1 MELVKDLLL
10 VLHFIG
16 LAGIIGGVLVQ
27 WRSRSP
33 KIDALV
39 LHGALT
45 QLVTGLALV
54 GINEALADDG
64 EAGVNHTKVAVKLL
78 VLVVIL
84 VLAWVHRKRDV
95 VPTWVWAGIGGLT
108 VANIAIAVLW

>member
-1 MELVKDLLL
+1 MEVVKGLLL

-27 WRSRSP
+27 WRAESR

-45 QLVTGLALV
+45 QLVTGVALV
-54 GINEALADDG
+54 GMRYALDEPVDNA
-64 EAGVNHTKVAVKLL
+64 KISVKLG

-84 VLAWVHRKRDV
+84 ALAVVYRKRDA
-95 VPTWVWAGIGGLT
+95 VPTWVWTGIGALT
-108 VANIAIAVLW
+108 VANIAVAVLW

>member
-1 MELVKDLLL
+1 MEVVKDLVL

-27 WRSRSP
+27 WRSEARR
-33 KIDALV
+33 IDALV

-54 GINEALADDG
+54 GLNEALDADVDN
-64 EAGVNHTKVAVKLL
+64 AKVGAKLAV
-78 VLVVIL
+78 VVVIL
-84 VLAWVHRKRDV
+84 VLAWVYRKREA
-95 VPTWVWAGIGGLT
+95 VPTWVWTGIGALT
-108 VANIAIAVLW
+108 VLNIGIAVLW

>member
-1 MELVKDLLL
+1 MEVVKGLVL

-27 WRSRSP
+27 WRSQTR

-45 QLVTGLALV
+45 QLVTGVALV
-54 GINEALADDG
+54 GLRYALDEPVDNVKITIKVVLALAIAAIA
-64 EAGVNHTKVAVKLL
+64 EMSRKKASVTWQYWAVA
-78 VLVVIL
+78 
-84 VLAWVHRKRDV
+84 A
-95 VPTWVWAGIGGLT
+95 LT
-108 VANIAIAVLW
+108 VANIAVAVLWR

>member
-1 MELVKDLLL
+1 MEVVKGLVL

-27 WRSRSP
+27 WRSQTR

-45 QLVTGLALV
+45 QLVTGVALV
-54 GINEALADDG
+54 GLRYALDEPVSNPKIG
-64 EAGVNHTKVAVKLL
+64 LKLGI
-78 VLVVIL
+78 LVVIMA
-84 VLAWVHRKRDV
+84 LAWVYRKRES
-95 VPTWVWAGIGGLT
+95 VPTWVWAGIGALT
-108 VANIAIAVLW
+108 VLNIGVAVLW

>member
-1 MELVKDLLL
+1 MEVVKGLVL

-27 WRSRSP
+27 WRSRTR

-45 QLVTGLALV
+45 QLVTGVALV
-54 GINEALADDG
+54 GLRYALD
-64 EAGVNHTKVAVKLL
+64 EPVNNPKIGLKLGI
-78 VLVVIL
+78 LVVIMA
-84 VLAWVHRKRDV
+84 LAWVYRKRES
-95 VPTWVWAGIGGLT
+95 VPTWVWAGIGALT
-108 VANIAIAVLW
+108 VLNIGVAVLW

>member
-1 MELVKDLLL
+1 MEVVKGLLL
-10 VLHFIG
+10 ILHFIG

-27 WRSRSP
+27 WRAKTR

-45 QLVTGLALV
+45 QLVTGVALV
-54 GINEALADDG
+54 GINEAALDV
-64 EAGVNHTKVAVKLL
+64 EVNQTKVAVKLG

-84 VLAWVHRKRDV
+84 VLAWLNRRKDS
-95 VPTWVWAGIGGLT
+95 VPPWVWAGIGALT
-108 VANIAIAVLW
+108 VLNIAIAVLW